1 MSMSK
6 IKVGDTVRVITGKD
20 KGREGKVLSI
30 DHAKGRLT
38 VEGVNLIT
46 KHAKQNQQN
55 PNGGIIHKEGT
66 VDMSNVM
73 LVLNGKPVRVGFEVK
88 DGKKIRV
95 AKTADGN
102 VKVD

>member
-1 MSMSK
+1 MSRKSWDFEYK
-6 IKVGDTVRVITGKD
+6 EYKYNESGFDTCLLRRVCP
-20 KGREGKVLSI
+20 R
-30 DHAKGRLT
+30 
-38 VEGVNLIT
+38 LIT

-95 AKTADGN
+95 AKTADGT
-102 VKVD
+102 VAID